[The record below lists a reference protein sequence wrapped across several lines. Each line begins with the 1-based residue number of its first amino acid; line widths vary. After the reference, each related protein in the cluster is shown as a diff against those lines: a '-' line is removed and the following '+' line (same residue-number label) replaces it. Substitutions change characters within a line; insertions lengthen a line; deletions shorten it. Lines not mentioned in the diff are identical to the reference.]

1 METKT
6 LRPTGPA
13 AALKTAY
20 QFVTQNL
27 KYSHKRLVRENF
39 GMNMEKL
46 KNIKRDNPGKPS
58 TDEFCMQCFLQIIK
72 KEYHQ
77 RIQKGDTGREIL
89 RVLAQIA
96 LQDHYLSL
104 DEQGG
109 VKRCAAILSPLVL

>member
-1 METKT
+1 METGS
-6 LRPTGPA
+6 LNQTGPA

-20 QFVTQNL
+20 LFVTQDL

-77 RIQKGDTGREIL
+77 RIQKGDPAREIL
-89 RVLAQIA
+89 HVLAEIA

-104 DEQGG
+104 D
-109 VKRCAAILSPLVL
+109 

>member
-58 TDEFCMQCFLQIIK
+58 TDEFCMQCFLQIMK
-72 KEYHQ
+72 DEYH
-77 RIQKGDTGREIL
+77 RRLASGDTGREIL

-96 LQDHYLSL
+96 LQEHNLSL
-104 DEQGG
+104 Y
-109 VKRCAAILSPLVL
+109 